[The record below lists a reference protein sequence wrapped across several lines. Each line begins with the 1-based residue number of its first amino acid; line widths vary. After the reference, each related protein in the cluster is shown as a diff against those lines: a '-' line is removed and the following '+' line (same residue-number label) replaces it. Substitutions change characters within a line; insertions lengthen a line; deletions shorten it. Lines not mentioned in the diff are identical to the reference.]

1 MNNKIILKKIH
12 EIKGNFFVPSYQRGY
27 RWGKEEIEVMLDD
40 ILENGQKNYCL
51 QPIVIKEKEDGYE
64 LIDGQQRLTTLY
76 LIYKYMHNTVPDF
89 YAAPAFKLSYQNRPQ
104 SEKFLEKISKD
115 SCGNE
120 NIDFYFMAE
129 AYKTIKKWFS
139 QNTPFRV
146 QKIFE
151 YLLYVSVIWYEI
163 DLNEDPV
170 SLFRRLNKDKI
181 YLTSSEL
188 VKALFIR
195 NSEGIQK
202 DEIALQWDAME
213 QDLHNESFWL
223 FLTNI
228 SKDKENE
235 YPTHIDLVLDLIAQK
250 KEDTKERYFT
260 FFYFNQQIK
269 EGKSVKELWS
279 SIQKA
284 FLHLKDWY
292 ENKELYHKIGY
303 LIASK
308 TSTLFSIFQEKENKT
323 KEEFKRALKEL
334 IKKSIS
340 KRSSYNIE
348 DLDYEKDYHL
358 LKRIFLLFNVE
369 SMQNFKEE
377 QKFPFFK
384 YKNCDWTIEHIHARR
399 SEGLTKQEHWIEW
412 LKLHRESI
420 AKIAPESDLLK
431 EIDAAMQKI
440 NGKIFKN
447 LQEKVIV
454 KLSSKDDTQSG
465 YVNSIKNLAL
475 LKNENNIAISNAVFS
490 VKRDEI
496 IRLDRNGEFI
506 PFCTRMVFLKAYTPS
521 GQNQLHFWGE
531 ADRNAYI
538 EEIKKILNPYL

>member
-64 LIDGQQRLTTLY
+64 LVDGQQRLTTLY
-76 LIYKYMHNTVPDF
+76 LIYKYMHNTVPNF
-89 YAAPAFKLSYQNRPQ
+89 YAAPVFKLSYQNRPK
-104 SEKFLEKISKD
+104 SEEFLENIQED

-129 AYKTIKKWFS
+129 AYKTIKQWFL
-139 QNTPFRV
+139 QDTPFRV
-146 QKIFE
+146 QKIYE

-163 DLNEDPV
+163 DSNEDSV
-170 SLFRRLNKDKI
+170 ALFRRLNKDKI

-292 ENKELYHKIGY
+292 EDEELYHKIGY

-384 YKNCDWTIEHIHARR
+384 YKNCDWTIEHIHARK
-399 SEGLTKQEHWIEW
+399 SEGLTKQEHWIEG

-454 KLSSKDDTQSG
+454 KLSSKDDIQSG